1 MNINNIKNLSNNE
14 LLQLRSKIV
23 QHVETLEEK
32 KGKVEEVNA
41 RKSAKPTRWNS

>member
-1 MNINNIKNLSNNE
+1 MNINNIKNLNNNE

-23 QHVETLEEK
+23 QFIDTLEEK

-41 RKSAKPTRWNS
+41 RKSTKPTR

>member
-1 MNINNIKNLSNNE
+1 MNINNIKNLTNEE

-23 QHVETLEEK
+23 QHLESLEEK

-41 RKSAKPTRWNS
+41 RKAAKPTR